1 MTTHLQGQLPWQ
13 QGQVVLPF
21 RPAPVLPLLPLTLGN
36 AMFKPHPG
44 PPHLPVIIHPGAQ
57 HRTHDVSVQHTAQLL
72 AGQGTLLGSGGGVP
86 VMKGLRMKGA
96 GLVRVKLVR
105 SGGGGAGG
113 RREEESENSR
123 NS

>member
-1 MTTHLQGQLPWQ
+1 
-13 QGQVVLPF
+13 
-21 RPAPVLPLLPLTLGN
+21 
-36 AMFKPHPG
+36 
-44 PPHLPVIIHPGAQ
+44 
-57 HRTHDVSVQHTAQLL
+57 
-72 AGQGTLLGSGGGVP
+72 
-86 VMKGLRMKGA
+86 MKGLRMKGA